1 VLVVEGKITVSKG
14 WYRQDRRC
22 GRFWVRLVLWKA
34 HESGR
39 SRQSLEHSRRDGRLA
54 DRLDY
59 HSRHARLREGLACCK
74 PAGDTVCE
82 VTVREEVVVPLRGRK
97 REAVQQERRCSEW
110 TARPRHPV
118 HPTPYHPARRLALFT
133 RHRAA
138 SILCNRDA
146 ATHRPIVNFCS
157 GIARANGDRL
167 DSVTGAVLAYTT
179 DIVSAS
185 SDSHVRS
192 PRRDT
197 GSRHAS

>member
-82 VTVREEVVVPLRGRK
+82 VTVREEVVVPLRGDEKGRPCSK
-97 REAVQQERRCSEW
+97 SADAANGQRVHATRCIPHH
-110 TARPRHPV
+110 TILH
-118 HPTPYHPARRLALFT
+118 
-133 RHRAA
+133 AA
-138 SILCNRDA
+138 SPSSH
-146 ATHRPIVNFCS
+146 AT
-157 GIARANGDRL
+157 AL
-167 DSVTGAVLAYTT
+167 L
-179 DIVSAS
+179 AS
-185 SDSHVRS
+185 SAIVMLPPIGPS
-192 PRRDT
+192 
-197 GSRHAS
+197 